1 MNGKDRRDFTLT
13 SLEMRNLIFDALA
26 EDNPDKTPWGMT
38 FKMYGYAGCVSALRA
53 LVEYIAIEHGM
64 IDKIVEIPKMAWGV
78 PDAAPNYMSN
88 SNLDRDNLNLFN
100 EEVHLM
106 IYHNIL
112 SPGAIGG
119 YGDHMPYFHVTKYG
133 LKCLEERDVLPY
145 DPDAYL
151 KKIST
156 ITSVDE
162 WEKFYIEQSLKCYN
176 ADAFESALI
185 MIGLAGEYLAT
196 KLIENM
202 DTFLSNKE
210 PMLQQTYANAL
221 KGKVMISQRY
231 TEYEKILERV
241 IKEKDIATYQ
251 NKYPALKNLSPSL
264 DIPAKAV
271 YATYLRLTRNELA
284 HPTRLK
290 VDRVECLT
298 LMTSY
303 IKYCETQHK
312 YLDFYIANS

>member
-1 MNGKDRRDFTLT
+1 MT

-26 EDNPDKTPWGMT
+26 EENPDKTPWKMT

-53 LVEYIAIEHGM
+53 LVEYIAIEHRM
-64 IDKIVEIPKMAWGV
+64 IEKIVEIPKMAWGV
-78 PDAAPNYMSN
+78 PGETPYYGSN
-88 SNLDRDNLNLFN
+88 TNLDRDNLNLFN

-106 IYHNIL
+106 TYHNIL

-133 LKCLEERDVLPY
+133 LKCLEERDTLPY

-151 KKIST
+151 QKIS
-156 ITSVDE
+156 IIASVDE
-162 WEKFYIEQSLKCYN
+162 WEKFYIEQGLKCYN

-196 KLIENM
+196 KLIEKM
-202 DTFLSNKE
+202 DAFLANKE
-210 PMLQQTYANAL
+210 PALQQTYANAL
-221 KGKVMISQRY
+221 QGKNVISQRY
-231 TEYEKILERV
+231 KEYETILDSV
-241 IKEKDIATYQ
+241 LKLKDTTTNQ
-251 NKYPALKNLSPSL
+251 TKYPALKSLSPSL
-264 DIPAKAV
+264 DVPAKAI
-271 YATYLRLTRNELA
+271 YATYLRLTRNALA
-284 HPTRLK
+284 HPSGLK
-290 VDRVECLT
+290 VDRVECLS

-312 YLDFYIANS
+312 YLDFYSANS